1 MRKFFLPLLVGALI
15 AASPASAGTESMG
28 TTVKHDAK
36 VFGIAVKHTAVK
48 IGHAARKFGL
58 RVAAATKQG
67 VREVRA
73 KDAEHSDKSPPK

>member
-15 AASPASAGTESMG
+15 ALPASAGTESMG

-48 IGHAARKFGL
+48 IGHAAKKFGL